1 MKLGLRTRMLLSALL
16 PTTLVAVSLTTV
28 FLLRAID
35 DLEQGLRTR
44 GTAISRQMAG
54 AAEFG
59 IFSGQRGGLSVLTE
73 SALQIDPDV
82 RGAAIIDTRGG
93 VMAASGVL
101 NLSAWPRL
109 TRIDGGRLLP
119 DVLLFVEPVM
129 RSSVPV
135 DDIYGGAA
143 TGSAAPPQVL
153 GHVVVELS
161 LREVSHKGE
170 RLIAIGILIAL
181 FGSVLGGWL
190 AQRIARGVTMP
201 LLEASAVVA
210 RIGAGDL
217 AARMATRSAGAL
229 RSLAAGINGMAER
242 IGVTQDELRTR
253 VAEAT
258 SDLQRAKDA
267 AEHATIAK
275 SHFLAAASHD
285 LRQPLHALG
294 LFVSAFAQ
302 TRAARQ
308 EPELVKHI
316 HSAVDTLQNLLDA
329 ILDISRLDG
338 GNLVPS
344 IGSFPVARVLDRLG
358 QDLSLLAAQ
367 KNLRLKLRPTRFWVR
382 SDEKIVERIL
392 LNLVGNALR
401 YTRTGGVLVSCRRRG
416 DVLVV
421 EVWDTGAGIPEHARE
436 EIFEEYVQLANPE
449 RDRAKGLG
457 LGLAICRRL
466 ADLLGVPLGVRSRQ
480 GRGSVFWIE
489 LPLAP
494 ETAPQ
499 NLPAAG
505 SAPGEEAIDP
515 ARITGTVLVVEG
527 DALVRAGMQQAI
539 LSWGGRV
546 LLAANRA
553 DALDHCRTSDPP
565 PDLTICNLRLP
576 GNGSGIELAQELQ
589 REFKHMAVLLVSAD
603 VSEAAQ
609 SAARSAGF
617 ALLKQPV
624 PAGRL
629 RAALRHLLE
638 VRV

>member
-1 MKLGLRTRMLLSALL
+1 MKMSLRTRMLLSALL
-16 PTTLVAVSLTTV
+16 PTTLVAVLLTTV

-35 DLEQGLRTR
+35 DLEQGLQTR

-59 IFSGQRGGLSVLTE
+59 IFSGQRSALSVLTE
-73 SALQIDPDV
+73 SAMHIDPDV
-82 RGAAIIDTRGG
+82 RGAAIIDARGG
-93 VMAASGVL
+93 VMALSGAL
-101 NLSAWPRL
+101 NQSMWPAL
-109 TRIDGGRLLP
+109 ARIDGARLRP

-129 RSSVPV
+129 RSSLPV
-135 DDIYGGAA
+135 DDIYGGA
-143 TGSAAPPQVL
+143 TAAPEVPPQLL
-153 GHVVVELS
+153 GYVVVELS
-161 LREVSHKGE
+161 LREVSGKSE
-170 RLIAIGILIAL
+170 RLIAIGGLIAL
-181 FGSVLGGWL
+181 LGSVLGGWL
-190 AQRIARGVTMP
+190 AQRIARGMTNP
-201 LLEASAVVA
+201 LLEANEVVG

-217 AARMATRSAGAL
+217 TARMSTRSAGAL
-229 RSLAAGINGMAER
+229 HSLAAGINGMAER
-242 IGVTQDELRTR
+242 IGVTQDELRAR

-258 SDLQRAKDA
+258 ADLRQAKDA

-294 LFVSAFAQ
+294 LFVSALAQ
-302 TRAARQ
+302 SKAARQ
-308 EPELVKHI
+308 EPELVAHI
-316 HSAVDTLQNLLDA
+316 QSAVDALQNLLDA

-338 GNLVPS
+338 GNVVPS
-344 IGSFPVARVLDRLG
+344 IGCFPLSQVLDRLG

-367 KNLRLKLRPTRFWVR
+367 KGLRLRLRTTRFWVR

-401 YTRTGGVLVSCRRRG
+401 YTRTGGVLVSCRRRR

-436 EIFEEYVQLANPE
+436 GIFEEYVQLANPE

-466 ADLLGVPLGVRSRQ
+466 ADLLGIPLGVRSRP

-489 LPLAP
+489 LPVVPAG
-494 ETAPQ
+494 
-499 NLPAAG
+499 LPRDLPAG
-505 SAPGEEAIDP
+505 SASPEGAVDP
-515 ARITGTVLVVEG
+515 ARITGTVLVVER

-539 LSWGGRV
+539 VSWGGRV
-546 LLAANRA
+546 LLAADREE
-553 DALDHCRTSDPP
+553 ALSRCRESDPP

-576 GNGSGIELAQELQ
+576 GRGSGIELAQELR
-589 REFKHMAVLLVSAD
+589 REFEGMAVLLVSAD
-603 VSEAAQ
+603 VSDEAQ
-609 SAARSAGF
+609 NAARNAGF